1 MGTDYLKLFILLNK
15 RLYRK
20 TGFIVIL
27 CMIPVM
33 VLGMRL
39 VSRRESGIVRIAV
52 VDEGSKEGSRVADRL
67 LRERSVFLYV
77 PYADGREAADDL
89 RNDRID
95 AVWVFPKD
103 YDERISA
110 YTKSLMGEDEKEL
123 LPAVFITERED
134 TILLQLA
141 RLELFGSMYS
151 GLSFSL
157 YNNFVS
163 IKIADSDTREA
174 APYYYDNRNT
184 GELFKYRDY
193 GGRSTDA
200 ETDGYE
206 DGYLMAPLKGLLLLL
221 VLLCG
226 LAAAMYYR
234 DDLNKEIFTW
244 MPVGNKWIFEH
255 LYLLTALLGGG
266 TVVLLTFYATGL
278 AQGVNEI
285 LRMLIFVISSCCF
298 CSIIRKLTPGLKSLA
313 TAIPVIMLVML
324 AVCPVFVYLRQLKPM
339 QLVMPPFYYL
349 MADNNPRYL
358 TYFAVYSLVTI
369 AVDVLLGSGSRCS
382 G

>member
-1 MGTDYLKLFILLNK
+1 MRTDYLKLFFLLNK

-27 CMIPVM
+27 CMIPVI
-33 VLGMRL
+33 VFGMKL
-39 VSRRESGIVRIAV
+39 VSQRESGIVRIAV
-52 VDEGSKEGSRVADRL
+52 VDEGSPDGGRVADML
-67 LRERSVFLYV
+67 LKEKSVFLYS
-77 PYADGREAADDL
+77 PYTDESKAIDDL
-89 RNDRID
+89 NGGRVD

-110 YTKSLMGEDEKEL
+110 YTKGLMGAGDTEEV
-123 LPAVFITERED
+123 PAVLITERED

-157 YNNFVS
+157 YNNFIS
-163 IKIADSDTREA
+163 LNITDPDTEEA
-174 APYYYDNRNT
+174 ASYYHNNKNT
-184 GELFKYRDY
+184 GNLFRYRDY
-193 GGRSTDA
+193 SGRSSEEA
-200 ETDGYE
+200 DGYE
-206 DGYLMAPLKGLLLLL
+206 DGYLMAPVKGLLLLL

-234 DDLNKEIFTW
+234 DDTDKEIFTW

-255 LYLLTALLGGG
+255 LYLLTALITGGLA
-266 TVVLLTFYATGL
+266 VLLTFYATGL
-278 AQGVNEI
+278 AAGTDEV
-285 LRMLIFVISSCCF
+285 LRMFIFVISCSCF

-313 TAIPVIMLVML
+313 TAIPVLMLVML
-324 AVCPVFVYLRQLKPM
+324 AVCPVFVYLRQLKAV
-339 QLVMPPFYYL
+339 QLIMPPFYYL

-358 TYFAVYSLVTI
+358 MYFTVYTAVTI
-369 AVDVLLGSGSRCS
+369 AVDVLLGRGSRCS